1 MNATPLLDFEYALAR
16 IAPDGQLR
24 GDEDVEALA
33 FLYTRLGETEDLE
46 SRNVTPASDPAGTGT
61 SDSAA
66 TGAGD
71 PAEAGQDLASIVVI
85 DDQLAFAEALGIAVS
100 LTDDLSVV
108 GRAPDAAS
116 GVDLV
121 LGEEPDLVVCDYRLP
136 GDASGVDC
144 ARALR
149 EAGHDGPIVIL
160 TGYPA
165 PQVHRESASLPGAE
179 VRVLAKDQPVQAIVQ
194 SFREAIAGHD
204 VSSTWAPSTSAPS
217 TRAQGAAAS
226 PDVLLTDAE
235 LEVLEMINAGMTA
248 AEIASELFLS
258 LHAVRSRIK
267 SMLRKLDASSQ
278 IEAIAT
284 ATRMGI
290 LVPPG

>member
-16 IAPDGQLR
+16 IAPDGQER

-33 FLYTRLGETEDLE
+33 FLYTRLGETGHLE
-46 SRNVTPASDPAGTGT
+46 SSNVAPP
-61 SDSAA
+61 SDSAG
-66 TGAGD
+66 T
-71 PAEAGQDLASIVVI
+71 GQDLASIVVI

-121 LGEEPDLVVCDYRLP
+121 LGEGPDLVVCDYRLP

-149 EAGHDGPIVIL
+149 EAGHAGPIVIL

-165 PQVHRESASLPGAE
+165 PQVHRESAGIPGAD
-179 VRVLAKDQPVQAIVQ
+179 VRVLAKDQPIQAIVQ
-194 SFREAIAGHD
+194 SFREAVAGHD
-204 VSSTWAPSTSAPS
+204 APGTG
-217 TRAQGAAAS
+217 TRAAGAGAA

-248 AEIASELFLS
+248 AEIASQLFLS

-267 SMLRKLDASSQ
+267 STLRKLDASSQ

>member
-1 MNATPLLDFEYALAR
+1 MNSTPLLDFEYALAR
-16 IAPDGQLR
+16 LAPDGR
-24 GDEDVEALA
+24 VRDDEDVEALA
-33 FLYTRLGETEDLE
+33 FLYTRLGESNDLE
-46 SRNVTPASDPAGTGT
+46 SANVASGD
-61 SDSAA
+61 DSQS
-66 TGAGD
+66 TVNKV
-71 PAEAGQDLASIVVI
+71 ASIVVI

-100 LTDDLSVV
+100 LTDDLAVV
-108 GRAPDAAS
+108 GRAPDAGS

-121 LGEEPDLVVCDYRLP
+121 LGERPDLVVCDYRLP
-136 GDASGVDC
+136 GEVSGVDC
-144 ARALR
+144 ARQLR
-149 EAGHDGPIVIL
+149 AAGHEGPIVIL

-165 PQVHRESASLPGAE
+165 PQVHRESAGLPGAA
-179 VRVLAKDQPVQAIVQ
+179 VQVLGKDQPVQSIVE
-194 SFREAIAGHD
+194 SFRDAIAGHSPTPPPSVAGD
-204 VSSTWAPSTSAPS
+204 SNGVS
-217 TRAQGAAAS
+217 
-226 PDVLLTDAE
+226 LTDAE

-267 SMLRKLDASSQ
+267 TTLRKLDASSQ

>member
-16 IAPDGQLR
+16 ISPDGR
-24 GDEDVEALA
+24 IRDSEDVEALA
-33 FLYTRLGETEDLE
+33 FLYTRLGEADDLQ
-46 SRNVTPASDPAGTGT
+46 SANVTTDDGSRSKANAV
-61 SDSAA
+61 
-66 TGAGD
+66 
-71 PAEAGQDLASIVVI
+71 ASIVVI

-100 LTDDLSVV
+100 LTDDLAVV
-108 GRAPDAAS
+108 GRAPDAGS

-121 LGEEPDLVVCDYRLP
+121 LGEQPDLVVCDYRLP
-136 GDASGVDC
+136 GEVSGVDC
-144 ARALR
+144 ARELR
-149 EAGHDGPIVIL
+149 AAGHDGPIVIL

-165 PQVHRESASLPGAE
+165 PQVHRESAGLPGAA
-179 VRVLAKDQPVQAIVQ
+179 VQVLGKDQPVQAIVE
-194 SFREAIAGHD
+194 SFRDAIAGH
-204 VSSTWAPSTSAPS
+204 SPSLPAS
-217 TRAQGAAAS
+217 AAAD
-226 PDVLLTDAE
+226 PTGVALTDAE

-248 AEIASELFLS
+248 AEIARELFLS

-267 SMLRKLDASSQ
+267 STLRKLDASSQ